1 MASSSQKASARIRD
15 IAGRSRDLAD
25 LIIIFD
31 FEIEFVDGDGAGT
44 GSGELETLE
53 SVDGLLFEDISWDK
67 LDFSSA
73 AIFEC
78 RFEFDKLRR

>member
-31 FEIEFVDGDGAGT
+31 FDFEFVDGAGT

-53 SVDGLLFEDISWDK
+53 SVDGLLFEDISWDT

-78 RFEFDKLRR
+78 RFEFGKLRR